1 MAMRVQ
7 NKTKKS
13 TSGIRNTNR
22 AAGAYSGDAYHD
34 DGSDDEG
41 AISLAAIKNKYKKG
55 AAVIPSKG
63 NIFYII
69 LKYCLYIAH
78 GLNVFF
84 FTLKCCFNIFY
95 VALEYVIFS
104 QDIFKIYFFKKFFY
118 V

>member
-13 TSGIRNTNR
+13 TGGIRNTNR

-63 NIFYII
+63 NILYII
-69 LKYCLYIAH
+69 LNYCLNILYIVR
-78 GLNVFF
+78 GLNVFYI
-84 FTLKCCFNIFY
+84 KICFNIFY
-95 VALEYVIFS
+95 VSLEYVIFN
-104 QDIFKIYFFKKFFY
+104 FKIYFFKM
-118 V
+118 

>member
-22 AAGAYSGDAYHD
+22 TTGAYSGDAYHD

-55 AAVIPSKG
+55 AAAMPSKG
-63 NIFYII
+63 SYRIYCGVWYIPQHALDYSCVLHI
-69 LKYCLYIAH
+69 GVHSVHTC
-78 GLNVFF
+78 VPDRDF
-84 FTLKCCFNIFY
+84 FTESL
-95 VALEYVIFS
+95 VVPS
-104 QDIFKIYFFKKFFY
+104 
-118 V
+118 

>member
-22 AAGAYSGDAYHD
+22 TSGAYSGDAYHD

-55 AAVIPSKG
+55 GAVIPSKG
-63 NIFYII
+63 YLIFFI
-69 LKYCLYIAH
+69 LWY
-78 GLNVFF
+78 
-84 FTLKCCFNIFY
+84 FNIFY
-95 VALEYVIFS
+95 VVL
-104 QDIFKIYFFKKFFY
+104 K
-118 V
+118 

>member
-13 TSGIRNTNR
+13 TGGIRNTNR

-55 AAVIPSKG
+55 AAMIPSKG
-63 NIFYII
+63 LISFI
-69 LKYCLYIAH
+69 LKHVL
-78 GLNVFF
+78 
-84 FTLKCCFNIFY
+84 IF
-95 VALEYVIFS
+95 L
-104 QDIFKIYFFKKFFY
+104 FY
-118 V
+118 YPQIVGG

>member
-13 TSGIRNTNR
+13 TGGIRNTNR
-22 AAGAYSGDAYHD
+22 TAGAYSGDAYHD

-63 NIFYII
+63 NLIFIVLKCLIFFYII
-69 LKYCLYIAH
+69 LRR
-78 GLNVFF
+78 
-84 FTLKCCFNIFY
+84 
-95 VALEYVIFS
+95 S
-104 QDIFKIYFFKKFFY
+104 
-118 V
+118 